1 MNLRTNGSLVASQ
14 RDILGIPVCDLDWA
28 AAFDFAARVADL
40 PVGQTTIAFLNANNA
55 NLMLSDAE
63 YRNALERQL
72 VLPDGH
78 GVDIASK
85 LLHGHPFPANLNGTD
100 FVPALL
106 TYMETPKRIA
116 LIGAERDVLLRAAEK
131 FKAHTPWHEF
141 QAVSDGFFD
150 RSKSDAV
157 MAKVRELQPD
167 ILLVAMG
174 SPVQEKWIDRHVT
187 PGHARL
193 VISVG
198 ALFDFVA
205 GRVPRAPVRMR
216 RFRLEW
222 LYRLMQEP
230 QRLWYRYI
238 VGNPLFLYRVAR
250 YKLQILFGRRRNG
263 RA

>member
-1 MNLRTNGSLVASQ
+1 MNVRADSILAASQ
-14 RDILGIPVCDLDWA
+14 RDILGMPVCDLDWA
-28 AAFDFAARVADL
+28 AAFDFVARVADL
-40 PVGQTTIAFLNANNA
+40 PIGQTTIAFLNANNA
-55 NLMLSDAE
+55 NLMMSDAE
-63 YRNALERQL
+63 YRDALERQL

-78 GVDIASK
+78 GVDIASQVF
-85 LLHGHPFPANLNGTD
+85 HGRPFPANLNGTD

-106 TYMETPKRIA
+106 TYMETPKRVA
-116 LIGAERDVLLRAAEK
+116 LIGAEREVLVKAAEK
-131 FKAHTPWHEF
+131 FQEHTPWHEF
-141 QAVSDGFFD
+141 HPVSDGFFD
-150 RSKSDAV
+150 RNESDGV

-174 SPVQEKWIDRHVT
+174 SPVQEKWIDRHVA

-205 GRVPRAPVRMR
+205 GRVPRAPERMR

-230 QRLWYRYI
+230 LRLWCRYVI
-238 VGNPLFLYRVAR
+238 GNPLFLYHVAC
-250 YKLQILFGRRRNG
+250 YKLRSAFNGRRNG
-263 RA
+263 SA